1 MVVEAEPSCQYLL
14 HFVAMW
20 QMSEQMVSDMEVY
33 KAKVWNWITPCGKK
47 MASIDVHWFLLH
59 VSGDQTVDVA

>member
-33 KAKVWNWITPCGKK
+33 KAKVWNW
-47 MASIDVHWFLLH
+47 
-59 VSGDQTVDVA
+59 